1 MFIFQ
6 CNYINVPTTVFTP
19 LEYGCC
25 GLSEEKAIEKYKKEN
40 LEVRLSFI
48 YFLRISLLITC
59 FSVTLFCHFASYYN
73 VYIIGNQA
81 ILEKLKIK

>member
-25 GLSEEKAIEKYKKEN
+25 GLSEEKAIEIHKKEN
-40 LEVRLSFI
+40 IEVRLCFV
-48 YFLRISLLITC
+48 YFLRISFNQLSSQLLYFVILQ
-59 FSVTLFCHFASYYN
+59 V
-73 VYIIGNQA
+73 IIMA
-81 ILEKLKIK
+81 IL